1 MRSGEDELK
10 EIFLAEAFEQTEEL
24 NKLFTE
30 LEKNQKNKKCVE
42 AIFRITHTLKA
53 NAAGMGFEDIASM
66 AHILEDVFNEIKNGR
81 IVLTLDLFN
90 DLFKANDTLNAL
102 ISQVKTPGEPVK
114 FRGLKTKLEVL
125 VKNLKTSTD
134 SAIVPAQELK
144 TGASESVK
152 PKAKKKAVA
161 KSKPQKEIESQE
173 EKIRAIKKDIIK
185 IIESAENTQS
195 EITEVGETEDAVKD
209 TDGQK
214 ITISENIHIPVR
226 KLDNLLNLV
235 GELIIEKDRVIA
247 LSTDQGRGRSND
259 YARLQRITSELQYSV
274 MDVRLIQVNVLFHK
288 FHRVVRD
295 VAVLENKKV
304 DLVLEGTENE
314 IDRNILQIISDSLVH
329 LVRNSVS
336 HGIESAEERIRKGKQ
351 ETGTLKLSARSE
363 KDEVIIEI
371 IDDGKGIDPKK
382 IKEKAL
388 EKGLISK
395 EMAAIMSEEDFINLI
410 FEPGFSSAEQVTAV
424 SGRGVGMDVVKKAL
438 DSIGGVIG
446 VSSEIDKGTTI
457 TLKMPS
463 SMAVKGA
470 LLFELETGAFAV
482 PLSYT
487 KAVISIP
494 KKDIFQMSNNLL
506 TTHLGKNI
514 SLICLNDLFHL
525 TNLKDFLKD
534 GTMLRSFKKMKDDEK
549 VNIIIIQYNNK
560 EVGFVVDRL
569 LQQKEIVE
577 KPLQQPLDN
586 VKFISGAT
594 ILGNGNICLV
604 LDAASIFNFMFK
616 GVKFQGHKSQLVH
629 S

>member
-1 MRSGEDELK
+1 
-10 EIFLAEAFEQTEEL
+10 
-24 NKLFTE
+24 
-30 LEKNQKNKKCVE
+30 
-42 AIFRITHTLKA
+42 
-53 NAAGMGFEDIASM
+53 
-66 AHILEDVFNEIKNGR
+66 
-81 IVLTLDLFN
+81 
-90 DLFKANDTLNAL
+90 
-102 ISQVKTPGEPVK
+102 
-114 FRGLKTKLEVL
+114 
-125 VKNLKTSTD
+125 
-134 SAIVPAQELK
+134 
-144 TGASESVK
+144 
-152 PKAKKKAVA
+152 
-161 KSKPQKEIESQE
+161 
-173 EKIRAIKKDIIK
+173 
-185 IIESAENTQS
+185 
-195 EITEVGETEDAVKD
+195 
-209 TDGQK
+209 
-214 ITISENIHIPVR
+214 
-226 KLDNLLNLV
+226 
-235 GELIIEKDRVIA
+235 
-247 LSTDQGRGRSND
+247 
-259 YARLQRITSELQYSV
+259 
-274 MDVRLIQVNVLFHK
+274 
-288 FHRVVRD
+288 VVRD